1 MRTKLLTLCLTML
14 AALTGRAADLDL
26 TDVKDDA
33 TATARLGAFLQGMGQ
48 EVVQQGSESVLIRN
62 GGFSVFAY
70 PTLSKKGGDL
80 LVATITFKGAGKANL
95 DAAPLTKAI
104 TQANSRFNYV
114 TAYLDAEGDL
124 VLRYALVFDGKVGE
138 ALAKKW
144 LLRIASQ
151 STKFVKDHG
160 ETLKPYLA
168 KK

>member
-14 AALTGRAADLDL
+14 AALTARAADLDL

-33 TATARLGAFLQGMGQ
+33 TATARLGVFLKDIGQ
-48 EVVQQGSESVLIRN
+48 ENVKQGSESVLIRN
-62 GGFSVFAY
+62 GGFSMFVY
-70 PTLSKKGGDL
+70 PTLSQKGGDL
-80 LVATITFKGAGKANL
+80 LVATITYKGVGKSNL
-95 DAAPLTKAI
+95 DAAPLTKAL

-124 VLRYALVFDGKVGE
+124 VLRYALVFDGRLEE

-144 LLRIASQ
+144 FLRIASQ

>member
-62 GGFSVFAY
+62 GGFSVFVY

-80 LVATITFKGAGKANL
+80 LVATITFKGVGKANL
-95 DAAPLTKAI
+95 GAAPLTKAI

>member
-1 MRTKLLTLCLTML
+1 MRTKLLTLCLMML
-14 AALTGRAADLDL
+14 AALTARAAVLDL

-33 TATARLGAFLQGMGQ
+33 TATARLGVFLKDIGQ
-48 EVVQQGSESVLIRN
+48 EIVKQGPETVLIRN
-62 GGFSVFAY
+62 GGFSMFVY
-70 PTLSKKGGDL
+70 PTPSKKGGDL
-80 LVATITFKGAGKANL
+80 LVATITFKGVGKSNL
-95 DAAPLTKAI
+95 EAAPLTQAI

-124 VLRYALVFDGKVGE
+124 VLRYALVFDGKLDE
-138 ALAKKW
+138 ALANKW

-151 STKFVKDHG
+151 STKFVKDHA

>member
-1 MRTKLLTLCLTML
+1 MRTKLLTLCLTLL
-14 AALTGRAADLDL
+14 AALTARAADLDL

-33 TATARLGAFLQGMGQ
+33 AATARLGVFLKDIGQ
-48 EVVQQGSESVLIRN
+48 EIVQQGSESILIRN
-62 GGFSVFAY
+62 GNFSMFVY
-70 PTLSKKGGDL
+70 PTLSQKGGDL
-80 LVATITFKGAGKANL
+80 LVATITFKGVGKSNL
-95 DAAPLTKAI
+95 DAAPLTKAL
-104 TQANSRFNYV
+104 TQANSRFNHM

-124 VLRYALVFDGKVGE
+124 ALRYSLVFDGKLGE